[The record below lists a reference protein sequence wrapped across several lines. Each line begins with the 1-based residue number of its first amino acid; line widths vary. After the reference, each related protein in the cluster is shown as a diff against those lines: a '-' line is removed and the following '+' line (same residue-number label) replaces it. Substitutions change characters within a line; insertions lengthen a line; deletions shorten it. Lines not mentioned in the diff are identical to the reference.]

1 MFGAHSID
9 EVLARKPQGHFRVET
24 FAGRPAINVHRPG
37 QMDEVIICLSL
48 GHANQLRQALTDEGL
63 TGYFEGAR

>member
-9 EVLARKPQGHFRVET
+9 EMLARKAGHFRVEM
-24 FAGRPAINVHRPG
+24 FGNRPAITVHRPG

-48 GHANQLRQALTDEGL
+48 GHANQMRQALTDEGL
-63 TGYFEGAR
+63 AGYFEGAI